1 MAFASSRFVRVGA
14 ALLLSLGMTVGLAS
28 TVVAGPPATISVS
41 AGNGQSAYAGTAVAI
56 APSVLVEDASSAPV
70 SGVSVTFAVATGGG
84 SLTGATTTTNSSG
97 IATVGS
103 WTLGTAAGPNTLTAT
118 SAGLTGSPATFTA
131 TGTPGT
137 ATKLQVLFPGQ
148 TAAPGTT
155 LGYTG
160 SPACSV
166 GVMCYPVTVNVVDL
180 YWNVVT
186 TESASSVKLA
196 SSTDSLFSS
205 NSPQPEAGGVSTFA
219 AIFGTV
225 GNQTVTATDTTH
237 SLSGTGVV
245 AVSAALGSLVVTAP
259 SSAAAGAP
267 FNVTVTAYGTNSA
280 VLTSYRGTVHFTST
294 DIAAGVVLPV
304 NYAFTSVDNGAHVFS
319 VTLQT
324 AGSQTVTATDLAS
337 SIYDAS
343 SAIFVTTASTYYPL
357 ATPARVLDTR
367 INQGITGKLSANT
380 PASFQ
385 VWGNG
390 GVPSGASAVTGNVT
404 VVNETN
410 GWAVYLGPVSTS
422 SPSTSNINFTAGQ
435 IIGNGGTVPLT
446 STGYL
451 YATYMSTAGNTTDL
465 VFDITGYYMPNTAG
479 ATYHPLATPWRA
491 LDTRNG
497 TGLSAKLT
505 ANAPVSFQVTGVGS
519 IVPSNATAVT
529 GNVTVVNETAGWAV
543 YLGPVYTAYPT
554 TSTINFTAGQITG
567 NGLTVALNTS
577 GTLYATYMSTSGNTT
592 DLVFD
597 VTGYYTP
604 DTTGARYV
612 PITPTRLLDTRINLG
627 IIGKL
632 SANTPATLQ
641 VTGGVVPSVANA
653 VTGNVTVVNETAGWA
668 VFLGPAYSATPAT
681 STINFTTGQVKGNGL
696 TVGLASGGYLYPT
709 YMSTSGNTTDLVFDV
724 TGYFVH

>member
-1 MAFASSRFVRVGA
+1 V
-14 ALLLSLGMTVGLAS
+14 L
-28 TVVAGPPATISVS
+28 PANYTF
-41 AGNGQSAYAGTAVAI
+41 
-56 APSVLVEDASSAPV
+56 V
-70 SGVSVTFAVATGGG
+70 SG
-84 SLTGATTTTNSSG
+84 
-97 IATVGS
+97 
-103 WTLGTAAGPNTLTAT
+103 
-118 SAGLTGSPATFTA
+118 
-131 TGTPGT
+131 
-137 ATKLQVLFPGQ
+137 
-148 TAAPGTT
+148 
-155 LGYTG
+155 
-160 SPACSV
+160 
-166 GVMCYPVTVNVVDL
+166 
-180 YWNVVT
+180 
-186 TESASSVKLA
+186 
-196 SSTDSLFSS
+196 
-205 NSPQPEAGGVSTFA
+205 
-219 AIFGTV
+219 
-225 GNQTVTATDTTH
+225 
-237 SLSGTGVV
+237 
-245 AVSAALGSLVVTAP
+245 
-259 SSAAAGAP
+259 
-267 FNVTVTAYGTNSA
+267 
-280 VLTSYRGTVHFTST
+280 
-294 DIAAGVVLPV
+294 
-304 NYAFTSVDNGAHVFS
+304 DNGAHTFS

-324 AGSQTVTATDLAS
+324 AGSQTVTATDLGS
-337 SIYDAS
+337 SKYDAS
-343 SAIFVTTASTYYPL
+343 SAILVTAASTYYPL
-357 ATPARVLDTR
+357 ATPTRVVDTR
-367 INQGITGKLSANT
+367 IGLGITGKLSANV
-380 PASFQ
+380 PASFL
-385 VWGNG
+385 VWGDG
-390 GVPSGASAVTGNVT
+390 VVPSGATAVTGNVT

-641 VTGGVVPSVANA
+641 VTGGVVPSNAAA
-653 VTGNVTVVNETAGWA
+653 VTGNVTVVNETNGWA
-668 VFLGPAYSATPAT
+668 VFLGPVYSTSPAT
-681 STINFTTGQVKGNGL
+681 STINFTTGQIKGNGL

-709 YMSTSGNTTDLVFDV
+709 YMSNSGNTTDLVFDV